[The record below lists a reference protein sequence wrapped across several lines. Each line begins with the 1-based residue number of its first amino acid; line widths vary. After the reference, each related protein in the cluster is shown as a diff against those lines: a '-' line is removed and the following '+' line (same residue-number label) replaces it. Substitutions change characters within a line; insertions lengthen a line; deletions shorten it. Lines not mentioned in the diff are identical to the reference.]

1 MQDVS
6 PTGNISSDHNPSI
19 AAEEFISIKEEDI
32 PAMHSH
38 DLTDISVFRQLYL
51 MGKILGES
59 MLLKTILSKCLC
71 LEVIWGS

>member
-1 MQDVS
+1 MAEQPSFKQILTQVFLMQDVS

-51 MGKILGES
+51 MEKF
-59 MLLKTILSKCLC
+59 
-71 LEVIWGS
+71 